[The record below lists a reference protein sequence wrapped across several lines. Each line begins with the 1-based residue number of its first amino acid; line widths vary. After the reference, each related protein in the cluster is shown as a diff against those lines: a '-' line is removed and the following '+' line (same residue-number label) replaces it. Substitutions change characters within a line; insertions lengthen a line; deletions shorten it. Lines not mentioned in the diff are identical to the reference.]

1 MKKSKKAIK
10 GGLSTKHWIGYMFGD
25 FGGCM
30 TFALMASIFSMYC
43 TNVLGIN
50 ATVMGILTIIWTIW
64 DAVNDPMM
72 GALMDKAFAKNQNK
86 RGKFRPWLLRATPLL
101 AVSAIAMWTVPT
113 FLDGIPLLVS
123 LFSFKI
129 LYEASYTMFNIPM
142 GSLLSAMSTN
152 DSERASLSSARG
164 VGSMFGNMIPGMI
177 GPVIIGMFGDTKSTG
192 YMITGVACAIV
203 GFVIC
208 LLHYAMT
215 EERVIV
221 NEQTKADEIK
231 IADIFDVVKKNR
243 AFVALCIHGIC
254 ICTMQYLAENISM
267 YMYSAVYNDVT
278 YKTIASVLSMPFM
291 LGSMV
296 AVPFMCKKFGLEKII
311 RYTLL
316 AGGAIC
322 TVLFVMHLFMEVDPL
337 LHGVILGIGSGL
349 AMVSIQMQWGL
360 VGEAIDYNEYIT
372 GKRTEG
378 SIYGTFNLS
387 RRIGQTVGLGF
398 SFFALDWIKYNP
410 KIAIQSASTIF
421 GFKILC
427 VLVPALFILGSWA
440 AFKFIWNITP
450 EIRANMAKMKLAQ
463 KGDTTEEVVEQA
475 TEEVVEEVV
484 EKTTE
489 EVVEELA
496 NEVEVNE

>member
-1 MKKSKKAIK
+1 MSKAPKN
-10 GGLSTKHWIGYMFGD
+10 GLTKKHWFGYMFGD
-25 FGGCM
+25 WGGCM

-50 ATVMGILTIIWTIW
+50 ATVMGILTIVWTIW
-64 DAVNDPMM
+64 DAINDPIM
-72 GALMDKAFAKNQNK
+72 GALMDKAFAKHQHKN
-86 RGKFRPWLLRATPLL
+86 GKFRPWLLRATPLL

-113 FLDGIPLLVS
+113 FMDGIPLLVA

-164 VGSMFGNMIPGMI
+164 VGSMFGNMLPGMV
-177 GPVIIGMFGDTKSTG
+177 GPVIIGMFGENKSTG
-192 YMITGVACAIV
+192 YMITGVACAAV

-208 LLHYAMT
+208 LLHYALT
-215 EERVIV
+215 EERVV
-221 NEQTKADEIK
+221 VSEETKDDDIK
-231 IADIFDVVKKNR
+231 ISDIFEVVKRNR
-243 AFVALCIHGIC
+243 PFIALCIHGVC

-278 YKTIASVLSMPFM
+278 YKTIASALSAPFM
-291 LGSMV
+291 MGSMI
-296 AVPFMCKKFGLEKII
+296 AVPFMCKKLGLEKVI
-311 RYTLL
+311 RISLL
-316 AGGAIC
+316 IGGAIC
-322 TVLFVMHLFMEVDPL
+322 AALFGMHMVMEVPPL
-337 LHGVILGIGSGL
+337 VHGVILGVGSGM

-387 RRIGQTVGLGF
+387 RRIGQTVGLGI
-398 SFFALDWIKYNP
+398 SFFALDWIGYQP
-410 KIAIQSASTIF
+410 TLDVQSAGTIF
-421 GFKILC
+421 GFKSIC

-440 AFKFIWNITP
+440 AFKFVWNITP
-450 EIRANMAKMKLAQ
+450 EVRAAMNAQ
-463 KGDTTEEVVEQA
+463 KAAKQEE
-475 TEEVVEEVV
+475 
-484 EKTTE
+484 
-489 EVVEELA
+489 
-496 NEVEVNE
+496 